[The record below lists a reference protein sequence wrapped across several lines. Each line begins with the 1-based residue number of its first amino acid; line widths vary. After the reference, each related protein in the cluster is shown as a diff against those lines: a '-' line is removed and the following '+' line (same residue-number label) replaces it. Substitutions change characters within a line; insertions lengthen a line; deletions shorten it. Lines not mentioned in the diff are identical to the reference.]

1 MQLPHNH
8 GLNSTSELSRS
19 LYSFKMKSKAILEI
33 METGLKSVEMSFETD
48 DWRTIIPSS
57 PGWYFI
63 ETDTPPDIFKN
74 VGSPIGQRHYD
85 IPKKVLES
93 LALKKYDACILPT
106 DNPFYFIYSGEAKNL
121 KARAREHMSGHPKTG
136 CLALVNY
143 ESLHSY
149 NWKFHFTLCPISK
162 DPNESKLLRTLG
174 EQVWRAKYGWPI
186 LCGK

>member
-1 MQLPHNH
+1 
-8 GLNSTSELSRS
+8 
-19 LYSFKMKSKAILEI
+19 MKLKVILEI
-33 METGLKSVEMSFETD
+33 METGRKSVEMSFETD

-93 LALKKYDACILPT
+93 LALKKYGACILPTT

-143 ESLHSY
+143 ESLHLY

-174 EQVWRAKYGWPI
+174 EQVWRAENGWPI